1 MEKQKFQFTAD
12 EKKPIVISYENTQQD
27 NTNVSEDNTQQD
39 KDNGNVVDDKK
50 EEDKQSVEETPKTGV
65 LFHPAA
71 WSSFMGAAAAAMLY
85 TRKKLKK

>member
-1 MEKQKFQFTAD
+1 MLENGKVEISFVAD
-12 EKKPIVISYENTQQD
+12 EKKPVVISYENTQQDKD

-71 WSSFMGAAAAAMLY
+71 WSSFMGAAAAAMLIY
-85 TRKKLKK
+85 